1 VQYTQLG
8 TTGIEVSSVALG
20 CWGLIGGLTW
30 GPQDE
35 STSLATVHAALDAG
49 ITFFD
54 TAEGYGD
61 GYSEQLVGR
70 ALAGVRQRVVIAT
83 KVSANHLTTAA
94 LREACDRSLRNL
106 GTDYIDLYQVHWP
119 SRTVPFAETWSA
131 LESLQDEGKVRF
143 IGVSNFGVGDLA
155 DLLALDHPQTNQ
167 LPYSLLG
174 RGIEFE
180 ILPKCVAEGI
190 GVLCYSPLAQGLLAG
205 KFGAPSEVPEGRA
218 RTRHFSSSR
227 PHARHGEPG
236 CETETFDAL
245 ARVRAISRTI
255 GQPMGNVS
263 LAWLA
268 RQPGVC
274 SVIAGARTP
283 AQIRQTAK
291 AGDLSLADEMVS
303 ELSCATEDVKQLLGP
318 NPDLWQ
324 STSRYR

>member
-8 TTGIEVSSVALG
+8 RTGIQVSSVALG

-35 STSLATVHAALDAG
+35 STSIATVHAALDAG

-83 KVSANHLTTAA
+83 KVSADHLAAAA
-94 LREACDRSLRNL
+94 LQEACDRSLRNL

-119 SRTVPFAETWSA
+119 SRTVRFAQTWAA
-131 LESLQDEGKVRF
+131 LESLRSEGKVRF

-155 DLLALDHPQTNQ
+155 DLLAIGRPQTNQ

-180 ILPKCVAEGI
+180 ILPKCVTESI
-190 GVLCYSPLAQGLLAG
+190 GVLCYSPLAQGLLADRF
-205 KFGAPSEVPEGRA
+205 KAPSEVPDGRA
-218 RTRHFSSSR
+218 RTRHFSGSR
-227 PHARHGEPG
+227 PHARHGEAG
-236 CETETFDAL
+236 CETETFAAL
-245 ARVRAISRTI
+245 DRVRAISRRI

-274 SVIAGARTP
+274 SVVAGARTP

-291 AGDLSLADEMVS
+291 AGDLSLADEVIL
-303 ELSCATEDVKQLLGP
+303 ELGRATEDVKRLLGP